1 MKKAADL
8 QLIQKRNGK
17 WAVRKR
23 GGGLLGGE
31 EKLKFLAENGK
42 IKLPTPKKVET
53 PAEEA
58 PAEDAPAAEA
68 AAPEAKADA

>member
-8 QLIQKRNGK
+8 QLTQKRNGK
-17 WAVRKR
+17 WAVKKR
-23 GGGLLGGE
+23 GGGLLNGE
-31 EKLKFLAENGK
+31 EKLKFLAEAGK

-58 PAEDAPAAEA
+58 PAEEA
-68 AAPEAKADA
+68 ATEEKAKA